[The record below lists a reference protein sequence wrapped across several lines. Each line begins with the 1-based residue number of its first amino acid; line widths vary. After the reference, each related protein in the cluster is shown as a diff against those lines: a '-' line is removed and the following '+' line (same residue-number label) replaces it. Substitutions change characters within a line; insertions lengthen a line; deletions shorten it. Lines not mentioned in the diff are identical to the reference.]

1 MSPRTGRPKI
11 QNPKSVQVTARLDEE
26 TVRMLDESAKA
37 LNLTRAETIR
47 KGIEEVYSGVKKEQN
62 A

>member
-11 QNPKSVQVTARLDEE
+11 TNPKSVQVTARLDEE
-26 TVRMLDESAKA
+26 TVRKLDESAKT
-37 LNLTRAETIR
+37 LKLTRAETIR
-47 KGIEEVYSGVKKEQN
+47 KGIENVYSGVENGQN

>member
-11 QNPKSVQVTARLDEE
+11 TNPKSVQVTARLDEE
-26 TVRMLDESAKA
+26 TVRKLDESAKA
-37 LNLTRAETIR
+37 LKLTRAETIR
-47 KGIEEVYSGVKKEQN
+47 KGIENVYSGVKNGQN